1 MPDPY
6 LICPACEVA
15 FDSAET
21 RRSARGL
28 RCPNCGQVLDA
39 RGGRLPLG
47 LPVPVAL
54 AAILLVL
61 PIPPAL
67 LTAVFVAPNPEYL
80 WVTLAG
86 SAVAVLL
93 ATGLVLRLAWVRVA
107 AQFLSVLGAGAS
119 VAAAG
124 YFLAQGWG
132 GAIRIAFFFYA
143 LLWIAPALAWC
154 GAVFALLQMK
164 ATRTWFARPYRF
176 DDED

>member
-28 RCPNCGQVLDA
+28 RCPNCGQVIDA

-47 LPVPVAL
+47 VPVQVWL
-54 AAILLVL
+54 AALLLVV
-61 PIPPAL
+61 PGPPMVAVAYLYGPGPEYRWAAWAGLAL
-67 LTAVFVAPNPEYL
+67 L
-80 WVTLAG
+80 
-86 SAVAVLL
+86 AVL
-93 ATGLVLRLAWVRVA
+93 AAGLLLRFEGMRWA
-107 AQFLSVLGAGAS
+107 AQFIGLFGSGAA
-119 VAAAG
+119 VAAVG

-143 LLWIAPALAWC
+143 LLWIAPAFAWC
-154 GAVFALLQMK
+154 GAVFALLQVK
-164 ATRTWFARPYRF
+164 ASRTWFARPYRF